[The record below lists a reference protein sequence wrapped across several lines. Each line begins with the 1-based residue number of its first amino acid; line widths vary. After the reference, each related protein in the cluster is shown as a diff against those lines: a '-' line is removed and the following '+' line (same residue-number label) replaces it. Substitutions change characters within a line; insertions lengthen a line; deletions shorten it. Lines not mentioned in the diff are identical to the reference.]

1 MIRSMTGFGRG
12 EYIDEKRSV
21 ICEIKSVNHRFC
33 EITVKLPRRYQ
44 FAEEKIKALVKESVQ
59 RGKIEVSF
67 LCDELTMDDQ
77 KIRLNTD
84 AAKKYYE
91 SLSMLKSE
99 LPGLAGEIDLKLISS
114 MPEVLKVIPQAE
126 DEEEIMKSLGSALDA
141 ALNNYNAMRT
151 AEGAKLADDMLCRGK
166 LIEDTVSEVELR
178 APQLQQEYARK
189 IRERI
194 SELLDGTVEIPEDR
208 IMLEAAV
215 FADKANIT
223 EEIVRLR
230 SHCGQL
236 RSILSGKDPAG
247 KKLDF
252 LVQEMNR
259 ESNTIGS
266 KANDISITDKVLIL
280 KAEIEKIREQ
290 VQNLE

>member
-84 AAKKYYE
+84 AAKNYYD
-91 SLSMLKSE
+91 SLMTLKKE
-99 LPGLAGEIDLKLISS
+99 IPGLSGEVDLKLISS
-114 MPEVLKVIPQAE
+114 MPEVLKVVPQAE
-126 DEEEIMKSLGSALDA
+126 DEDEIYKALLSALDA
-141 ALNNYNAMRT
+141 ALERYDSMR
-151 AEGAKLADDMLCRGK
+151 AVEGAKLAEDILFRGK
-166 LIEDTVSEVELR
+166 LIEDTVSEVETR
-178 APQLQQEYARK
+178 APQLQAEYAKK

-194 SELLDGTVEIPEDR
+194 SELLEGTVEIPEDR

-223 EEIVRLR
+223 EEIVRLK
-230 SHCGQL
+230 SHCAQL
-236 RSILSGKDPAG
+236 RTILKGKEPAG

-266 KANDISITDKVLIL
+266 KANDITITDKVLIL

>member
-12 EYIDEKRSV
+12 EYTDEKRSV

-126 DEEEIMKSLGSALDA
+126 DEEEIMKSLGSALDS

-223 EEIVRLR
+223 EEIVRLK

-236 RSILSGKDPAG
+236 RGILSGNGPAG
-247 KKLDF
+247 TKLDF

-259 ESNTIGS
+259 EANTIGS
-266 KANDISITDKVLIL
+266 KANDISITDKVLVL

>member
-84 AAKKYYE
+84 AARKYYE
-91 SLSMLKSE
+91 SLSALKSE

-126 DEEEIMKSLGSALDA
+126 DEDEIYKALLSALDA
-141 ALNNYNAMRT
+141 ALERYDSMR
-151 AEGAKLADDMLCRGK
+151 AVEGAKLAEDILFRGK
-166 LIEDTVSEVELR
+166 LIEDTVSEV
-178 APQLQQEYARK
+178 
-189 IRERI
+189 
-194 SELLDGTVEIPEDR
+194 
-208 IMLEAAV
+208 
-215 FADKANIT
+215 
-223 EEIVRLR
+223 
-230 SHCGQL
+230 
-236 RSILSGKDPAG
+236 
-247 KKLDF
+247 
-252 LVQEMNR
+252 
-259 ESNTIGS
+259 
-266 KANDISITDKVLIL
+266 
-280 KAEIEKIREQ
+280 
-290 VQNLE
+290 

>member
-126 DEEEIMKSLGSALDA
+126 DEEEIMKSLGSALDS

-151 AEGAKLADDMLCRGK
+151 AEGVKLADDMLCRGK

-223 EEIVRLR
+223 EEIVRLK

-236 RSILSGKDPAG
+236 RGILSGNGPAG

-259 ESNTIGS
+259 EANTIGS
-266 KANDISITDKVLIL
+266 KANDISITDKVLVL